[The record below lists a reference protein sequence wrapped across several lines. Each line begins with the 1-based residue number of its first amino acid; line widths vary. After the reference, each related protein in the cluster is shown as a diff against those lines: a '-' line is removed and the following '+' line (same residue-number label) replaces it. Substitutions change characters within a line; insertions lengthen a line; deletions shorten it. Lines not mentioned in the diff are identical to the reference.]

1 MAQPLVKKDDDQDDE
16 GQFPSLKYPC
26 NLNFSPEISICNLAL
41 LWIHEPAGSRDN
53 SPFGFDVNR
62 FGSRSVGFGS
72 GVVELIDF

>member
-41 LWIHEPAGSRDN
+41 LWIREPAGSRDN
-53 SPFGFDVNR
+53 SPFGLM
-62 FGSRSVGFGS
+62 
-72 GVVELIDF
+72 LIDLDLDLLVSDLELWN